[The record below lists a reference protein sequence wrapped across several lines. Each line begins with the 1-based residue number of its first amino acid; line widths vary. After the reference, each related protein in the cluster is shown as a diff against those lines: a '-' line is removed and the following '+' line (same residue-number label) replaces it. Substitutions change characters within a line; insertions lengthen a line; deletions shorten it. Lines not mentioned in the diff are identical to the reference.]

1 MTYAIVGYAL
11 TVVFWLGYVLWLRSA
26 DRRTR

>member
-11 TVVFWLGYVLWLRSA
+11 TIAFWLGYVLWLRSA
-26 DRRTR
+26 NRRTR